1 MSHVIFRIMGMI
13 VRLAPIG
20 VFGAIAFTTSKYGVD
35 SLRHLGGLV
44 VVFYATCAVFVLLV
58 LGTVLRVSGLRLWP
72 FLGYLRE
79 ELLIVLG
86 TASSDAV
93 LPQIMR
99 KLEHLGIRS
108 STVGLVIPTGYSFNL
123 DGFSIYLT
131 LAIVFIAHATGT
143 PLAMNDLV
151 TILLVSLVTSKG
163 AHGIPGSALVILA
176 ATLAAVPA
184 IPVVGLVLV
193 LSVDWFMGIGRAL
206 TNLIGNCIA
215 TVAIARWEKD
225 IDLGRARVLAGEQGF
240 AFRTASAPSRRR
252 IEKGVAGLHHA
263 AARPAWSGFTEEG
276 TVNSSSTLVGS
287 IVQSLR
293 ESIEQG
299 RWAVGEMLP
308 GQRELAEQLGISRP
322 CLREAVTVLETL
334 GMVRSLPGKGVQVMG
349 REAAELAITAPR
361 DHSIED
367 VIQLRYA
374 LEPFIVGLVAQSIAS
389 SDLDR
394 LRLRL
399 MDLRDAAEDD
409 DMDAFVEAYIGFHQL
424 LGSLTTN
431 PIFQSLVTQAGLRW
445 PAATHCCASAVTS
458 CRNGC
463 ASTRPWCRP
472 SVGATACWPPR

>member
-1 MSHVIFRIMGMI
+1 MLKWCSRSIFLQVVIGLVIGILCGIGFPEFSAQLKPLGDGFIKLIKMLIALIVFCVVVSGISGAGDLKKVGRIGFKAVVYFEVLTTVALLIGLLVAYGGGLGVGANIDLGQLPAGDAALYTSRTGDLHGPVDFVMGLIPASVIGAFASNDILQVLLFSVLFGCALNQVGEAASGVARLINEMSHVIFRIMGMI

-143 PLAMNDLV
+143 PLAMNDLI

-225 IDLGRARVLAGEQGF
+225 IDLGRARSVLAGEQGF
-240 AFRTASAPSRRR
+240 AFKDRSGVSTTA
-252 IEKGVAGLHHA
+252 
-263 AARPAWSGFTEEG
+263 
-276 TVNSSSTLVGS
+276 
-287 IVQSLR
+287 
-293 ESIEQG
+293 
-299 RWAVGEMLP
+299 
-308 GQRELAEQLGISRP
+308 
-322 CLREAVTVLETL
+322 
-334 GMVRSLPGKGVQVMG
+334 
-349 REAAELAITAPR
+349 
-361 DHSIED
+361 D
-367 VIQLRYA
+367 
-374 LEPFIVGLVAQSIAS
+374 
-389 SDLDR
+389 
-394 LRLRL
+394 
-399 MDLRDAAEDD
+399 
-409 DMDAFVEAYIGFHQL
+409 
-424 LGSLTTN
+424 
-431 PIFQSLVTQAGLRW
+431 
-445 PAATHCCASAVTS
+445 
-458 CRNGC
+458 
-463 ASTRPWCRP
+463 
-472 SVGATACWPPR
+472 